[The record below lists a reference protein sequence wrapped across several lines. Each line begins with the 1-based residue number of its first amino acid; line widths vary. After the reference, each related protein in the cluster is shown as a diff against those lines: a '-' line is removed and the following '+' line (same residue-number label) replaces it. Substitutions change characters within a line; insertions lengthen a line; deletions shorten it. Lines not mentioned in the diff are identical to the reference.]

1 MSFSST
7 DLEQRE
13 DELKT
18 RTTFLTYS
26 FIGSL
31 TLHIGLLA
39 SAIRNLLTKVPQEE
53 PVEIT
58 FVKIPPEEIKPIQQP
73 EEDIKPK
80 VVDNSQ
86 IFTSTNNNSDSSPSV
101 VLPQPQKNTVVSSQ
115 PAVTLAPKTEPLKPL
130 PSITKESISP
140 KKVDTQPQEV
150 SWSKDTAI
158 KLLSTE
164 ITAVQP
170 SSQSSCNL
178 SQLLVGIRDGRA
190 NQEVSEPSQASSDG
204 GGNSVGISNSSG
216 LPDNG
221 GSASGSGSQVG
232 TAPTSPKVG
241 TNSGSG
247 NGPAACREC
256 NTNYPDWA
264 KRRGVEGRVKVAVDT
279 D

>member
-1 MSFSST
+1 
-7 DLEQRE
+7 
-13 DELKT
+13 
-18 RTTFLTYS
+18 
-26 FIGSL
+26 
-31 TLHIGLLA
+31 
-39 SAIRNLLTKVPQEE
+39 VPQEE

-86 IFTSTNNNSDSSPSV
+86 IFTSTNNNSDFSPSV
-101 VLPQPQKNTVVSSQ
+101 VLPQRQKNTVVSSQ

-158 KLLSTE
+158 KPLSTE

-170 SSQSSCNL
+170 SSQSSYNL
-178 SQLLVGIRDGRA
+178 SQLLVGIRDERA
-190 NQEVSEPSQASSDG
+190 NQEVSQPSQASSGG

-216 LPDNG
+216 LPDNR
-221 GSASGSGSQVG
+221 GSATGSGSEVG

-247 NGPAACREC
+247 NGRAACREC

-264 KRRGVEGRVKVAVDT
+264 KRRGVEGSVKVAVDT